1 MSPAVKKF
9 LQSWVIN
16 TLAVLAV
23 TQLVRGIHYDSNAG
37 LIVATLVLGIL
48 NTFLRPVL
56 LLLSL
61 PLIIATLGFFML
73 VINAMLLYWVGSI
86 VRDFHVDTF
95 RAAFWGAVGIGIIS
109 FVLHSVTGIG
119 RTRIVVQRHKS
130 SLRDDDRG
138 GPTIDI

>member
-9 LQSWVIN
+9 LQGWVVN
-16 TLAVLAV
+16 TLAVLVV
-23 TQLVRGIHYDSNAG
+23 TQLVHRIHYDSTSG

-48 NTFLRPVL
+48 NAFLRPLL

-61 PLIIATLGFFML
+61 PLLIFTLGFFML

-95 RAAFWGAVGIGIIS
+95 GAAFWGALGIGFIS
-109 FVLHSVTGIG
+109 LVLQSIMGNG
-119 RTRIVVQRHKS
+119 NTRVVVSRHQFTR
-130 SLRDDDRG
+130 RDDDAG
-138 GPTIDI
+138 GPTIDV